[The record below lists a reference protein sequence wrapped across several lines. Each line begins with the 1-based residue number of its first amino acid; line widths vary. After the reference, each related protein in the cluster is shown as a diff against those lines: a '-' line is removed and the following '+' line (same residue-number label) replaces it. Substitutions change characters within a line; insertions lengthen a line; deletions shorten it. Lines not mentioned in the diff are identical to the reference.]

1 MTQRDIFNS
10 RLAMEEERIVPF
22 FPRDLTLGMDAL
34 NVPTTEIFRDGGYDA
49 ELSAKCVLELQRIVG
64 HDAVVGCINYYG
76 LEAFGGITKYP
87 KDGIPYHSTAAFAN
101 IERILDHDPS
111 EIRDKRLD
119 GIRDSYA
126 IVRKTR
132 PDLAVVMNVSG
143 PMNTAANLRGVE
155 NFIMDTTVNP
165 DIAQTVMD
173 FAANTMKEMIDHMN
187 LDSCDCVFFASAS
200 DNPDMVGPEEFERY
214 SLPKIKWL
222 TEYIHSEGKRVI
234 YHPHGIFSTDD
245 RRELLGKCIGTGVD
259 GFQFAENNVPE
270 GILRE
275 TKGKCC
281 ILGGVDCFT
290 TLILGNRER
299 IRRDAN
305 QFLDLLGNED
315 YIMTCSCS
323 LNRGIPIDAVKT
335 LAEEIRMWKK

>member
-1 MTQRDIFNS
+1 MNSREVFNS
-10 RLAMEEERIVPF
+10 RLAMEGSDTVPF

-34 NVPTTEIFRDGGYDA
+34 NVPTTDIFHEGYNA
-49 ELSAKCVLELQRIVG
+49 ELSAKCVLELQKRIG

-76 LEAFGGITKYP
+76 LEAFGGVTKYP
-87 KDGIPYHSTAAFAN
+87 KDGIPYHSKAAFDN
-101 IERILDHDPS
+101 IENILQHDPS

-126 IVRKTR
+126 LVRKAR
-132 PDLAVVMNVSG
+132 PDLAVVMNISG

-165 DIAQTVMD
+165 DVAQTVMD
-173 FAANTMKEMIDHMN
+173 FAANTMWEMIDHMN
-187 LDSCDCVFFASAS
+187 LESCDCVFFASAS
-200 DNPDMVGPEEFERY
+200 DNPDMVGPEEFARF

-222 TEYIHSEGKRVI
+222 TDRIHKEGKRTI
-234 YHPHGIFSTDD
+234 FHPHGIFSTDD
-245 RRELLGKCIGTGVD
+245 RRELLKKCLDTGVD

-275 TKGKCC
+275 TKGRCC

-290 TLILGNRER
+290 TLILGNPER
-299 IRRDAN
+299 IKRDAN
-305 QFLDLLGNED
+305 QFLELLGNED

-335 LAEEIRMWKK
+335 LGEYIRKWKR